1 MCPAFSAQTPSPK
14 NLLFDLDGT
23 LTDPYEGISRSV
35 ISALAAFGIPE
46 PDRAALSAFI
56 GPPLIDSFMEFYGF
70 SRADAERAVKI
81 YRAYFSDKG
90 LFENEV
96 YPGIPEALET
106 LKRAGKK
113 LYVATAK
120 PEVFAGRILDRFG
133 LSPFFEGLTGATL
146 DGSRSRKDE
155 VIRCALD
162 AFSLPPADSV
172 MIGDRKHD
180 ILGAKAHGLFSVG
193 VLYGYGS
200 RAELEAAGA
209 DRLAENPADLV
220 NILR

>member
-113 LYVATAK
+113 LYVATA
-120 PEVFAGRILDRFG
+120 
-133 LSPFFEGLTGATL
+133 SP
-146 DGSRSRKDE
+146 R
-155 VIRCALD
+155 
-162 AFSLPPADSV
+162 SLPDASWTASGCLP
-172 MIGDRKHD
+172 
-180 ILGAKAHGLFSVG
+180 FS
-193 VLYGYGS
+193 
-200 RAELEAAGA
+200 R
-209 DRLAENPADLV
+209 D
-220 NILR
+220 